1 MNAALFVMNA
11 VLLVITTALL
21 IMNATLLVM
30 NFFITCNEYCIACNE
45 FCIIILLS
53 NGLFYCVACHKF
65 STIFYL
71 YSTVNIYNQLLI
83 QSICFFT
90 VILLRWSLIVAITVN
105 MWIPIMLLE
114 KCEFFILLFI
124 LKCTSSCGLVA
135 VNSETLVLYDVCRH
149 VCRYDYYV
157 CMCWCGW
164 IVKK

>member
-30 NFFITCNEYCIACNE
+30 NFFITCNEYFIACNE

-65 STIFYL
+65 STIFHL

-83 QSICFFT
+83 QSICF
-90 VILLRWSLIVAITVN
+90 LL
-105 MWIPIMLLE
+105 
-114 KCEFFILLFI
+114 
-124 LKCTSSCGLVA
+124 
-135 VNSETLVLYDVCRH
+135 
-149 VCRYDYYV
+149 
-157 CMCWCGW
+157 
-164 IVKK
+164 